1 MPTSCFVLLALTVGS
16 QATISKPPS
25 LVHGCLSLERLSGSR
40 PAAVPCFLSIAMPE
54 HAWPALRG
62 RVSGP
67 WRCAHRPFRAPVSL
81 VDIEFGPDGT
91 FQLRHEKPNYIF
103 LTPFVCYSQ
112 KRERIKGQKQ
122 RLGY

>member
-1 MPTSCFVLLALTVGS
+1 MRGQRCGAASPGLGVARTDHFVRLL
-16 QATISKPPS
+16 I
-25 LVHGCLSLERLSGSR
+25 
-40 PAAVPCFLSIAMPE
+40 
-54 HAWPALRG
+54 
-62 RVSGP
+62 
-67 WRCAHRPFRAPVSL
+67 SL